1 MASIHSVVF
10 DYSYQYELMVFYAH
24 AQIKRYRNTQM
35 FIYAWVRIPTYISSS
50 VAERAN
56 EQ

>member
-50 VAERAN
+50 VTERAN